1 MKLSEEG
8 KQALEVVR
16 AKIIK
21 GELMFSSVEAD
32 CIGVVF
38 KELSATQGVKVSAII
53 DRSCQPCIVSAIKI
67 VKNYINFHE
76 SNEIERKA
84 VVIEVSGVVFGDTLE
99 EVQDKSE
106 SKKETQEEY
115 FKDVIELHE
124 LSELKQKELIDLCK
138 NRGIKYPRNPKK
150 DELIK
155 LLNENK

>member
-8 KQALEVVR
+8 KQALELVR

-32 CIGVVF
+32 CIGLVF
-38 KELSATQGVKVSAII
+38 KELNATQGVKVSPII
-53 DRSCQPCIVSAIKI
+53 DRSCQACIMSAVKI

-84 VVIEVSGVVFGDTLE
+84 VVIEVSGSINLADINENTPEGIYVIDRINPLE
-99 EVQDKSE
+99 EV
-106 SKKETQEEY
+106 
-115 FKDVIELHE
+115 VNLHD
-124 LSELKQKELIDLCK
+124 LKQKELIDLCK
-138 NRGIKYPRNPKK
+138 NRGIKHPRNPKK

-155 LLNENK
+155 LLNEN